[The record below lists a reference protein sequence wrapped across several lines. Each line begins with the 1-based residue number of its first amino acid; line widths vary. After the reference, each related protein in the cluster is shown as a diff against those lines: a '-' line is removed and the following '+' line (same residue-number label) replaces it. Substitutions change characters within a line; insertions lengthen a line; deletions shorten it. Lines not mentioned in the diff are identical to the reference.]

1 MEVID
6 NRLARLEDK
15 LEEILYVMMKN
26 EEETDKRID
35 YLNRSATSLFANF
48 ETLKTEVSEYS
59 TKKEYKTASK
69 SSSHQ
74 ASHSEAIRDKAENT
88 RSPPNSDKII
98 QKPSFSAEKIEE
110 KNVYQSQT
118 SSDQR
123 RRMIDEE
130 IERRIRDDNDRIN
143 HNTSTCLLYTSPSP
157 RDRQKSR
164 MPSSA

>member
-143 HNTSTCLLYTSPSP
+143 HNTSTYQAREKRT
-157 RDRQKSR
+157 
-164 MPSSA
+164 

>member
-1 MEVID
+1 MCIRD
-6 NRLARLEDK
+6 R
-15 LEEILYVMMKN
+15 
-26 EEETDKRID
+26 
-35 YLNRSATSLFANF
+35 
-48 ETLKTEVSEYS
+48 
-59 TKKEYKTASK
+59 YKTASK

-143 HNTSTCLLYTSPSP
+143 HNTSTYQAREKRT
-157 RDRQKSR
+157 
-164 MPSSA
+164 